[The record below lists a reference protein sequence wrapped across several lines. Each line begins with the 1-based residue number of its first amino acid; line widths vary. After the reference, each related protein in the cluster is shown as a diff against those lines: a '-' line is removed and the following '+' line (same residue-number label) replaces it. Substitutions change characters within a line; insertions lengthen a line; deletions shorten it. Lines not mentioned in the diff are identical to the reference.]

1 MSGKRFEILRVEKV
15 KGAGSLKSMLMHGFR
30 ERETKNASPE
40 RLDQNIGPDWA
51 VGDGKH
57 HPKAFEEGDENDER
71 DPKDS
76 NRGLGRWRE
85 MTKATRVQKHNVWA
99 LEYIVTAS
107 PEMVATWDREKIKN
121 YLDKSCDHLLRKH
134 VEAGSSKNRLLKPQE
149 LELARFY
156 HFDEGNPH
164 VHLEIIPKVLKN
176 DKYGHEVEFL
186 SAKTFTDGRVMLSQ
200 MQTDFHEGVGVNFG
214 LERGIKGTGRRHERV
229 RRGYGQ
235 DKLVDREVI
244 NEHEEKSV
252 KPRLNTLQ
260 GRNGSLAQEN
270 AALKTQNQSL
280 ISEIEK
286 TRDDNWKFLKTLAQ
300 CEPED
305 LLEWQREQ
313 RKVFETEE
321 RAERERNRENSDQ
334 GEGLEF

>member
-40 RLDQNIGPDWA
+40 RLGQNIGPHWA

-57 HPKAFEEGDENDER
+57 HPGPENS
-71 DPKDS
+71 DPRDS
-76 NRGLGRWRE
+76 NRGLGIWRE
-85 MTKATRVQKHNVWA
+85 MTKDCRVQKHNVWA
-99 LEYIVTAS
+99 LEYVVTAS
-107 PEMVATWDREKIKN
+107 PEMVATWDRKKIKD
-121 YLDKSCDHLLRKH
+121 YLDKSCEHLLRKH
-134 VEAGSSKNRLLKPQE
+134 VEAGSSKNRLLRPQE

-186 SAKTFTDGRVMLSQ
+186 SAKTFTDGSKLLSQ
-200 MQTDFHEGVGVNFG
+200 MQTDFHEEVGVNFG
-214 LERGIKGTGRRHERV
+214 LERGIRGTGRRHERV

-235 DKLVDREVI
+235 DKLIDKEI
-244 NEHEEKSV
+244 IKHHEEVSV
-252 KPRLNTLQ
+252 KPRLNTLL
-260 GRNGSLAQEN
+260 GRNGGLEMEISRLKQEKTD
-270 AALKTQNQSL
+270 LKTQNQNL
-280 ISEIEK
+280 ISELEK
-286 TRDDNWKFLKTLAQ
+286 TRDDNWNFLKTLAR

-305 LLEWQREQ
+305 LLEWQKEQ
-313 RKVFETEE
+313 REVFEAEE
-321 RAERERNRENSDQ
+321 RAEREKNRETRDQ
-334 GEGLEF
+334 GEDQGY